1 MIVKVIDTDSCSKC
15 GECARI
21 CANSK
26 VIEMGGDGYPR
37 FERELQCIHCGHC
50 LAICPSGAITFEF
63 RGEDPSGDFVVG
75 PRDLG
80 PVSTG
85 PEYLLQ
91 ALDSTRSCRFF
102 DGRPVEDGKLERVL
116 ETMIR
121 SPSAGNEQN
130 RNFYVFGDKLKVGE
144 LDADTAAYY
153 RKLNA
158 AMSSPLA
165 LWLAANAYAGKD
177 FSRTWIRERTIP
189 NLPKAQRKE
198 AVKQLFENL
207 NSESAKGDRRY
218 FFDSSAAILVTSRT
232 NAAGMHKSFYKA
244 DVEIAITYGALAAA
258 ALGLAS
264 CRMGLSEIAFGRDK
278 ALRAKYG
285 IPPNERVDGIIALGY
300 SKLEWKRLPPR
311 GPVTVRRM

>member
-1 MIVKVIDTDSCSKC
+1 MIVKAIDTDACSKC

-130 RNFYVFGDKLKVGE
+130 RNFYVFGDKLKVGG

-158 AMSSPLA
+158 SDVESARPLA
-165 LWLAANAYAGKD
+165 RRERLRRQGFQPYLDSRKGDPEPAEGATERGCEAALREPKLG
-177 FSRTWIRERTIP
+177 IREGGQ
-189 NLPKAQRKE
+189 A
-198 AVKQLFENL
+198 LFL
-207 NSESAKGDRRY
+207 
-218 FFDSSAAILVTSRT
+218 
-232 NAAGMHKSFYKA
+232 
-244 DVEIAITYGALAAA
+244 
-258 ALGLAS
+258 
-264 CRMGLSEIAFGRDK
+264 
-278 ALRAKYG
+278 
-285 IPPNERVDGIIALGY
+285 
-300 SKLEWKRLPPR
+300 
-311 GPVTVRRM
+311 